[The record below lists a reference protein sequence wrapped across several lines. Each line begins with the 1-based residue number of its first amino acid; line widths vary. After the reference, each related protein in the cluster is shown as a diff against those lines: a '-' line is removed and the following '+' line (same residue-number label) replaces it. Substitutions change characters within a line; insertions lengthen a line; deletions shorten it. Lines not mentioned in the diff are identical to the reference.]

1 MTSYYVVKLYTAYQ
15 RASPD
20 YLGPRRNARGEVAG
34 LGVVNVMEAT
44 HFLQVEEALEALK
57 KFMADFAGER
67 IVRGQ
72 VFSVTEEAIVGYE
85 IGDGSVVID

>member
-34 LGVVNVMEAT
+34 LGVVNMMEAE
-44 HFLQVEEALEALK
+44 HFVQRDEALEALK
-57 KFMADFAGER
+57 RFITDFGDGR
-67 IVRGQ
+67 IVKGS
-72 VFSVTEEAIVGYE
+72 VFSITEEPVDHYPAR
-85 IGDGSVVID
+85 